1 MSKTFRIQIGAAL
14 LALSSGAVTAPA
26 AAQDNLPQAAAAV
39 GHAIA
44 AQGNAA
50 LIEIRREIGERL
62 LQQIK
67 PILPKPATET
77 SRPVP
82 APTPATALAR
92 K

>member
-1 MSKTFRIQIGAAL
+1 MNKNIRIQVGAAL
-14 LALSSGAVTAPA
+14 LALSFGAAPA
-26 AAQDNLPQAAAAV
+26 AAQDSLPHAAAAV

-82 APTPATALAR
+82 APTPAAALAR